1 MKTAVKRFCTNI
13 GIYLVPIL
21 SILAAALLLY
31 IPRSAGFWNFLHITP
46 FYAGIYFW
54 QSQRPDVFNLLS
66 AFILG
71 IFADV
76 LSGVPLGINITSFMV
91 LHLVSERLSSYFN
104 IKKFSYS
111 WLLFMLATF
120 LTLVFKG
127 TVVSIFYRKI
137 IPLNY
142 LLFEFLLTFALYPL
156 WARIYMGVER
166 RYIHL
171 EERYEKI

>member
-1 MKTAVKRFCTNI
+1 MKTALKRFCANI
-13 GIYLVPIL
+13 GIYTVPLI
-21 SILAAALLLY
+21 SILAVTLLLY
-31 IPRSAGFWNFLHITP
+31 LPHFTGFWNFLHITP

-54 QSQRPDVFNLLS
+54 QSQRPDIFNLLS

-71 IFADV
+71 IFTDV
-76 LSGVPLGINITSFMV
+76 LSGVPLGVNITSFMV
-91 LHLVSERLSSYFN
+91 LYITADILSSHFN

-111 WLLFMLATF
+111 WLLFMLATL
-120 LTLVFKG
+120 LTLIFKG
-127 TVVSIFYRKI
+127 TIVSIFYRKI

-142 LLFEFLLTFALYPL
+142 LLFEFLLSFALYPL
-156 WARIYMGVER
+156 WARIYMGIER